1 MSLLKT
7 VFLLVVYAYS
17 GGILLYEVLFSRN
30 CSYLLTPLKHLT
42 DSLSRHPTL
51 LLRCYNRVDISLS
64 FCSFRRRHFFVVH
77 HSFALSLSLSLS
89 LQLRIW
95 FIVRRR
101 ASFCRSFYF
110 TRHYRVS
117 PLVLF
122 LCWCVVFCEM
132 FDWKYAIQ
140 WTKSTTYTYTI
151 TSKLLRLDRTQV
163 YFRSQNF
170 VVVWK

>member
-1 MSLLKT
+1 MLT
-7 VFLLVVYAYS
+7 VVVFYFTKFFFLVTVHICSRPSNTSPTHYRATLRCCCVVT
-17 GGILLYEVLFSRN
+17 IEWIFLYLFVLFADV
-30 CSYLLTPLKHLT
+30 TF
-42 DSLSRHPTL
+42 SLFIIRL
-51 LLRCYNRVDISLS
+51 
-64 FCSFRRRHFFVVH
+64 
-77 HSFALSLSLSLS
+77 LSLSLSLS

-140 WTKSTTYTYTI
+140 WTKSTTYTYTT